1 MKACGLTITLIL
13 LILVSTL
20 PAPAEAITFQMPGQT
35 LLNVPVRTLVELRYK
50 NVVRQAHDLSCGA
63 AAMATLLK
71 YYYAEE
77 ITEREAIEAMLALGD
92 REKIQKEGFSLLEM
106 KWFAERKGYVATGYR
121 INDVNNLSRLKV
133 PAITVVKV
141 RGYAHFVVI
150 KGVANGQVFI
160 ADPAFGNRS
169 RPLEGFD
176 REWNNVI
183 LVVLHSSRTG
193 TSAFSLDPT
202 LRVRANDIRLFIDQ
216 RLPSIAPGVGEF

>member
-1 MKACGLTITLIL
+1 MKACGLAIALIL
-13 LILVSTL
+13 LGTP
-20 PAPAEAITFQMPGQT
+20 PAPVEAITFQMPGQT
-35 LLNVPVRTLVELRYK
+35 LLNVPVRTLVDLRYK
-50 NVVRQAHDLSCGA
+50 NVVRQAHDISCGA
-63 AAMATLLK
+63 AALATLLK
-71 YYYAEE
+71 YYYAEDV
-77 ITEREAIEAMLALGD
+77 TEREAIEAMLALGD

-106 KWFAERKGYVATGYR
+106 KWYAEKKGYVATGYR
-121 INDVNNLSRLKV
+121 INDVNNLSKLKI

-176 REWNNVI
+176 GEWNNVI
-183 LVVLHSSRTG
+183 LVVLHSTRTG

-202 LRVRANDIRLFIDQ
+202 LRVRGSDVRLFLDQ
-216 RLPSIAPGVGEF
+216 RLPSIAPGAGEF

>member
-1 MKACGLTITLIL
+1 MKACGLTIALIL
-13 LILVSTL
+13 LGTSPTPV
-20 PAPAEAITFQMPGQT
+20 EAIAFQLPGQT
-35 LLNVPVRTLVELRYK
+35 LLNVPVRTLVDLRFK
-50 NVVRQAHDLSCGA
+50 NVVRQAHDISCGA

-71 YYYAEE
+71 YYYAEDV
-77 ITEREAIEAMLALGD
+77 TEREAIEAMLALGD

-106 KWFAERKGYVATGYR
+106 KWFAEQRGYVAAGYR
-121 INDVNNLSRLKV
+121 IQDVNNLHKLQV

-176 REWNNVI
+176 GEWNNVI
-183 LVVLHSSRTG
+183 LVVLHRTRTG
-193 TSAFSLDPT
+193 SSAFSLDPT
-202 LRVRANDIRLFIDQ
+202 LRVRGSDVRLFLDQ
-216 RLPSIAPGVGEF
+216 RFPSIAPGTGEF

>member
-1 MKACGLTITLIL
+1 MKACGLAIALIL
-13 LILVSTL
+13 LGILPTPVK
-20 PAPAEAITFQMPGQT
+20 AITFQLPGQT
-35 LLNVPVRTLVELRYK
+35 LLNVPVRTMVELRYK
-50 NVVRQAHDLSCGA
+50 NVVRQAHDISCGA
-63 AAMATLLK
+63 AALATLLK

-77 ITEREAIEAMLALGD
+77 VTEREAIEAMLALGD

-106 KWFAERKGYVATGYR
+106 KWYAEKKGYVATGYR
-121 INDVNNLSRLKV
+121 INDVNNLSKLKI

-176 REWNNVI
+176 GEWNKVI
-183 LVVLHSSRTG
+183 LVVLHSTRTG

-202 LRVRANDIRLFIDQ
+202 LKVRGSDVRLFLDQ
-216 RLPSIAPGVGEF
+216 RFPSIAPGAGEF